1 MKGNMTILE
10 VAYRIAT
17 QHSLEGECEP
27 FQEFKRYLDMK
38 PENEK
43 LEEKYWSR
51 YSVWLPVFVL
61 SLFAVLVLVVLA
73 PDAGAHPILNRVV
86 YIAVML
92 MAWVI
97 IPSSLIMTIW
107 NHTKSR
113 RYGPVRRHEELLEKL
128 EAFKSVFSKVTA
140 IQFLWG
146 DSTESIRETY
156 IRYADMVS
164 AGTANYSDSW
174 YRGPKPEVTVADM
187 NKVGRHFGLY
197 FEQPVAK

>member
-1 MKGNMTILE
+1 MFLFLKFL
-10 VAYRIAT
+10 VLFADV
-17 QHSLEGECEP
+17 P
-27 FQEFKRYLDMK
+27 FSQSYLDKK

-51 YSVWLPVFVL
+51 YSTWLPVFVL
-61 SLFAVLVLVVLA
+61 SLFAVLVLVILT

-86 YIAVML
+86 YITVML
-92 MAWVI
+92 MSWVI
-97 IPSSLIMTIW
+97 IPGSLIMAIW

-113 RYGPVRRHEELLEKL
+113 RYGPVKRHEEMLEKL
-128 EAFKSVFSKVTA
+128 EAFKSSFSKVTA
-140 IQFLWG
+140 VQFLWG
-146 DSTESIRETY
+146 DSTESIRKTY